1 MTTLSES
8 DPVATTWTTVCA
20 LTDLIPGLPT
30 AALVGGQQVAVVQLR
45 DGSVHAVANW
55 DPIGKAM
62 VLARGIVG
70 DVKGEPMLASPL
82 YKQRFSL
89 ITGQC
94 LDDSSARIPVH
105 PVRVVD
111 GQVHVAT

>member
-1 MTTLSES
+1 MTALSES
-8 DPVATTWTTVCA
+8 APATTPGTAVCA
-20 LTDLIPGLPT
+20 LSDLIPGLPT
-30 AALVGGQQVAVVQLR
+30 AALVDDHQIALVRLR
-45 DGSVHAVANW
+45 DDRVHAVANW
-55 DPIGKAM
+55 DPIGRAM

-94 LDDSSARIPVH
+94 LDDPSVSIPVY
-105 PVRVVD
+105 PVRVIN
-111 GQVHVAT
+111 GMVHVSP

>member
-8 DPVATTWTTVCA
+8 APTTTTWTAICTLA
-20 LTDLIPGLPT
+20 ELIPGLPT
-30 AALVGGQQVAVVQLR
+30 AALVGDHQIAVIRLR
-45 DGSVHAVANW
+45 DDRVHAVGNW

-94 LDDSSARIPVH
+94 LDDPGVRIPVH

-111 GQVHVAT
+111 GQIYVAT